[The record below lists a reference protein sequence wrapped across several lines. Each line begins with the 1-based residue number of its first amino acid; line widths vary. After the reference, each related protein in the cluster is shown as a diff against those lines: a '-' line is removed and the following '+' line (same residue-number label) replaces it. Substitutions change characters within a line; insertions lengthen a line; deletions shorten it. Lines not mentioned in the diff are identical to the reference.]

1 VLDTNEAKKLFAA
14 YKAVGEKKFRDH
26 GAYTSL
32 EDGEGFWV
40 FDGTTDPVY
49 VTKTVIEKLS
59 ALVLDLRPAEPV
71 EVVVE
76 PQAEE
81 TVAATPVGGASWED
95 PDIVRRLNDIAW
107 EAQAPDTKY
116 VRIISKSKSGKQT
129 TLARIAQGTD
139 RYTVAQLII
148 GARRKTKERTVMAEV
163 LKSDMR
169 RTMARSFPLSLKNV

>member
-1 VLDTNEAKKLFAA
+1 MLDTNEAKQLFAA

-40 FDGTTDPVY
+40 FDGATDPVY

-59 ALVLDLRPAEPV
+59 ALVLDLRPAETV
-71 EVVVE
+71 EAVAE

-81 TVAATPVGGASWED
+81 ATAATPAGASWED

-129 TLARIAQGTD
+129 SLARIAQGTD

-148 GARRKTKERTVMAEV
+148 GARRKSKERTVMAEV

-169 RTMARSFPLSLKNV
+169 RTMARSFPLSLKNA